1 MNSKTLPT
9 FIDDLLNN
17 SWEQICFLAY
27 DGFTKNG
34 RGTIAVYPED
44 DSNKSFLAEFVVYD
58 LENINENWTYIVREY
73 NPETEFVLQF
83 TDEVKDLRTIRIKTP
98 ENGQHPKRVWF
109 FQALAETMDNPD
121 TLENRPQWF
130 IDALNDLE
138 KAKIKE

>member
-1 MNSKTLPT
+1 MNSKTLPA

-83 TDEVKDLRTIRIKTP
+83 TDEVQDLRTIRIKTP

>member
-17 SWEQICFLAY
+17 SWEHICFLAY
-27 DGFTKNG
+27 DGFTKRG

-44 DSNKSFLAEFVVYD
+44 NSNKSFLAEYVIYD

-83 TDEVKDLRTIRIKTP
+83 TDEVQDLRTIRIKTP

-109 FQALAETMDNPD
+109 FLALAETMDNPD
-121 TLENRPQWF
+121 TLENRPRWF

>member
-1 MNSKTLPT
+1 MKLKTLPT
-9 FIDDLLNN
+9 FIDDLLKN
-17 SWEQICFLAY
+17 SWEQICFLTY

-34 RGTIAVYPED
+34 RGTLAIIPDEESEAY
-44 DSNKSFLAEFVVYD
+44 LAEYVVYD
-58 LENINENWTYIVREY
+58 LENISEDWAYIVREY

-83 TDEVKDLRTIRIKTP
+83 TDEVQDLRTIRIKTP

-121 TLENRPQWF
+121 TLVNRPQWF